1 MNEPG
6 RVVTFD
12 RSEFLRSQQVRV
24 SGGTIVKVSGMK
36 RRQSRRLGYSY
47 SALINRQ
54 NGSQD
59 EVLLSRVN
67 LGKRGSRTRSSNL
80 NQKLRGKSTFE
91 IHEGLNYAVASVI
104 YTAAGIA
111 MLGMVAVVGEF
122 YEEGF
127 NERYGEKKRG

>member
-54 NGSQD
+54 GGQD

-122 YEEGF
+122 GEEGF